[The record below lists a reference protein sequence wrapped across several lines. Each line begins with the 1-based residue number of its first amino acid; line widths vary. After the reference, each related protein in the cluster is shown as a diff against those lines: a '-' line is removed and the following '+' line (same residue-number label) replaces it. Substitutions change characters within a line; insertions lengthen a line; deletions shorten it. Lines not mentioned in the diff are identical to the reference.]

1 MIIMKK
7 LASLMILLFVFQVMS
22 VAGFTQDVTN
32 EDPNIPDV
40 SVKDSV
46 SGELNTMMTVSG
58 ENEGGVGGYLSKN
71 LQKKKDKII
80 KKLIKQVQS
89 EGMPKVIK
97 DLKTLGPIGEYCA
110 VELEMC
116 ENEEQQIE
124 TLKDQM
130 DMNID
135 LLFVRIGELKDDEVK
150 AEMDKF
156 SSKVNTQKNGNMES
170 ISAPSIKINFP
181 GYGKHSDLTEGADGG
196 GYVSQGFDLGKRLL
210 QVGVGGVVL
219 ALNTVKFIVEGLV
232 PLATS
237 LISIIGD
244 AIKMTAN
251 FFIDFFKLLF

>member
-1 MIIMKK
+1 MKRLAGIMIF
-7 LASLMILLFVFQVMS
+7 LFIFQVMS
-22 VAGFTQDVTN
+22 FAGFTQA
-32 EDPNIPDV
+32 IPVDD
-40 SVKDSV
+40 STTPDTSIGDSV
-46 SGELNTMMTVSG
+46 GGEINAMM
-58 ENEGGVGGYLSKN
+58 NAPDANAGGVGGYLSES
-71 LQKKKDKII
+71 LQKKKAKII
-80 KKLIKQVQS
+80 KKLMKQIKA
-89 EGMPKVIK
+89 EGIPKVIT

-116 ENEEQQIE
+116 ENEEQQME

-135 LLFVRIGELKDDEVK
+135 LLFVRVGELKDDEVK

-156 SSKVNTQKNGNMES
+156 SSKVQSQGNGNMEA
-170 ISAPSIKINFP
+170 ITAPSIKINFP
-181 GYGKHSDLTEGADGG
+181 GYGKYTSSLTEGADGGG

-210 QVGVGGVVL
+210 KVGVGGVVL

-244 AIKMTAN
+244 AIKMTCN